1 MFFGTKKAPSTPSV
15 HELRQQSVAK
25 VNAAIAAAI
34 DAKVDLRQ
42 LANLLED
49 HVETIRMRDATT
61 RPLF

>member
-1 MFFGTKKAPSTPSV
+1 MFFKKQPPSKPSV
-15 HELRQQSVAK
+15 HELRHQAIAQ
-25 VNAAIAAAI
+25 VNAAVANAI